1 MEKIALGL
9 GLKTNIALGECFN
22 WFIVL
27 AGLFEQIA
35 KALLGAIEQQ
45 VTRMVRFLALADH
58 SKAVCHARPKICSL
72 FNSRIDQ
79 IATETSFCQEC
90 YICPSVL
97 YLPKCAVFSGSW
109 ANTAWCHKIWK

>member
-9 GLKTNIALGECFN
+9 GLETNIALGE
-22 WFIVL
+22 
-27 AGLFEQIA
+27 GLLYWLVYFEQIA
-35 KALLGAIEQQ
+35 KALLGAIERQ

-109 ANTAWCHKIWK
+109 ANTARRHKIWK